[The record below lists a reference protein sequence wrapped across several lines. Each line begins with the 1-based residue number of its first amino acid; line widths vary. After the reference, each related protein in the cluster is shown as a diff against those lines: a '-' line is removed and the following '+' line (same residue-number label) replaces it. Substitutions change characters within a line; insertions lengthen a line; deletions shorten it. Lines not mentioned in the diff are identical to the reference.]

1 MNIIIATLILAGV
14 PLWQFITNIE
24 RNHIGKAIVNI
35 IQIITLILLMHTVM

>member
-24 RNHIGKAIVNI
+24 RNHIGKAIVNMV
-35 IQIITLILLMHTVM
+35 QIVTFILLMQAIM